1 MAHIVADRIKET
13 TSTTGTGSL
22 TLTGAVAGF
31 KTIASRLTA
40 DGDTGWFCAVNGSE
54 WEVFL
59 GTRSSASVLA
69 RTAVLASSN
78 ADAAVNFSA
87 APTVFMTVPGAKL
100 AYVGPAVSG
109 YRNTSNQ
116 SISSG
121 TFTKVQLNAETFDT
135 AACFDSTTNH
145 RWTPNAPGY
154 YQVSF
159 SMNIG
164 AASGLSNVMGALYKN
179 GAAIAYG
186 SFTAPAGATQ
196 GISAG
201 AALVYM
207 NGTSDYLELWAYGT
221 GTSVVVNFGAA
232 GTYLAGYLARPE

>member
-87 APTVFMTVPGAKL
+87 APTVFATVPAAAIKQTTD
-100 AYVGPAVSG
+100 AA
-109 YRNTSNQ
+109 
-116 SISSG
+116 SIY
-121 TFTKVQLNAETFDT
+121 LNAATNTTNAGWQKVPLNAALFDT
-135 AACFDSTTNH
+135 NSIFDSTNKKI
-145 RWTPNAPGY
+145 TPKKPGY
-154 YQVSF
+154 YQVNF
-159 SMNIG
+159 YVRT
-164 AASGLSNVMGALYKN
+164 ATSGL
-179 GAAIAYG
+179 
-186 SFTAPAGATQ
+186 
-196 GISAG
+196 ISAVVYKTG
-201 AALVYM
+201 AGTARFGEYVNEAGNGGSVLVYC
-207 NGTSDYLELWAYGT
+207 NGTTDYLELYCYATTVRAFST
-221 GTSVVVNFGAA
+221 GEFETLMQVVGP
-232 GTYLAGYLARPE
+232 L

>member
-22 TLTGAVAGF
+22 TLTGAFAGF

-87 APTVFMTVPGAKL
+87 APTVFSTVPGAKIAATGPIFS
-100 AYVGPAVSG
+100 AYRSG
-109 YRNTSNQ
+109 NQTGVTNNTYV
-116 SISSG
+116 
-121 TFTKVQLNAETFDT
+121 KVQLNSEEFDT
-135 AACFDSTTNH
+135 AGCFDSTTNY
-145 RWTPNAPGY
+145 RFTPNVSGY
-154 YQVSF
+154 YRFEWSVDARGTSLTAGHTQ
-159 SMNIG
+159 
-164 AASGLSNVMGALYKN
+164 LWKN
-179 GAAIAYG
+179 GALHKGG
-186 SFTAPAGATQ
+186 SWAAHSSNVS
-196 GISAG
+196 ISVG
-201 AALVYM
+201 AAVVYM
-207 NGTSDYLELWAYGT
+207 NGSTDYVELYGYSSASS
-221 GTSVVVNFGAA
+221 GNLFSGGASV
-232 GTYLAGYLARPE
+232 TYLSGSYLGA